1 MENHI
6 PSEIDESI
14 ITHCDTPLI
23 KTIDDFLDNE
33 TCAHFINIAKDKL
46 EQALVS
52 TNNAGIVSGGR
63 TGKNCWI
70 KHDYD
75 KITFSVAKRIADLVG
90 LPLQNAEKYQFIYYD
105 TNQEYRSHMDSW
117 DHDNSEKSKRCM
129 RHGGQRMFTALG
141 YLNNVRKGGHTRF
154 TRKNISVAPK
164 KGRLLIFQNVLPG
177 TNKRDPLSEHAGSS
191 VINGE
196 KWGFNLWFREDN
208 FQKEVIYSLKTFDTS
223 EKIEVEEIEIEEM
236 EIEEMEIE
244 ETEETKEMKD
254 ITTNKEERTMDSYQI
269 LNGLATIY
277 PKFISED
284 DVSNFQIELG
294 QNFFSATTSEK
305 EVIWLKNNK
314 FPKLINRIEKITN
327 EAAEFYESICFVKYP
342 PKFVH
347 NRHFDAFNEKSTKSK
362 AFTEKRGQ
370 RLKTITGFLTND
382 ISYTFKPSSDFHFDQ
397 ASLLLY
403 DNVHEN
409 SIHRIDELSKIIK
422 NKSNK
427 SVISFN
433 IYIRQFSNLNKINP
447 SCNLVIENTEDTEST
462 ESTKHTEGNKN
473 TEGNQNMEGNKNT
486 EGTESSE
493 NTNYSEIL
501 SEIYTQFENRTICK
515 KGFKTIDFGSI
526 KSNNWQNIIGSVL
539 QLKSIRKETGILNNK
554 YLTEEY
560 AFDEYTPIIIN
571 DVFSTKAVNL
581 ISKFYMDCIL
591 NNQFELGDRQSRRFK
606 TRNDPYSRI
615 IHYELLPLIEKFT
628 NKKLRPSYT
637 YLSCYIKGS
646 DLPCHGDNPNCEITV
661 SYLLDKPKDSAWN
674 IYFHKER
681 QEKHCGGRSSFTP
694 DKADCI
700 ACDCER
706 GGLMAFKGQ
715 DHLHFREPLDYDY
728 YNLLLLHYVS
738 IDNTEADVQKIV

>member
-1 MENHI
+1 MENCI
-6 PSEIDESI
+6 ESNVDESI
-14 ITHCDTPLI
+14 ITYCETPLI
-23 KTIDDFLDNE
+23 KTIDDFVDNE
-33 TCAHFINIAKDKL
+33 TCSHFINIAKDKL

-52 TNNAGIVSGGR
+52 TNNAGVVSSGR

-70 KHDYD
+70 EHDYD
-75 KITFSVAKRIADLVG
+75 KITLSVAKRIAKLVG
-90 LPLQNAEKYQFIYYD
+90 LPLENAEKYQFIYYD

-129 RHGGQRMFTALG
+129 KHGGQRMFTALG
-141 YLNNVRKGGHTRF
+141 YLNNVIKGGHTRF
-154 TRKNISVAPK
+154 TRKNISVSPK
-164 KGRLLIFQNVLPG
+164 KGRLLIFQNVLSG

-191 VINGE
+191 VIEGE

-208 FQKEVIYSLKTFDTS
+208 FKKEVLYSLKNFDNS
-223 EKIEVEEIEIEEM
+223 E
-236 EIEEMEIE
+236 EIE
-244 ETEETKEMKD
+244 ETAKITIKD
-254 ITTNKEERTMDSYQI
+254 ITTNKDEISMDSNQI
-269 LNGLATIY
+269 LNGLANIY
-277 PKFISED
+277 PNFISED
-284 DVSNFQIELG
+284 DISNFQIELG

-314 FPKLINRIEKITN
+314 FPNLINKIEKITN

-347 NRHFDAFNEKSTKSK
+347 NRHFDAFNEQSKTSK

-370 RLKTITGFLTND
+370 RLRTITGFLNND
-382 ISYTFKPSSDFHFDQ
+382 MSYTFKSLSDFDFDQ
-397 ASLLLY
+397 SSLLVY
-403 DNVHEN
+403 NNVHSN
-409 SIHRIDELSKIIK
+409 SINRIDEMSKIIK

-427 SVISFN
+427 SVILFN

-447 SCNLVIENTEDTEST
+447 SCNLMIKSTENTSTKCDLPPPPPTKFELPTITEST
-462 ESTKHTEGNKN
+462 ETTAITENP
-473 TEGNQNMEGNKNT
+473 
-486 EGTESSE
+486 
-493 NTNYSEIL
+493 NYSAIL
-501 SEIYTQFENRTICK
+501 SEMYTKFENGTICK

-526 KSNNWQNIIGSVL
+526 KTNNWQNIIDSVL
-539 QLKSIRKETGILNNK
+539 KLKSIRKDTGILNSK

-560 AFDEYTPIIIN
+560 VFDEYTPIIIN
-571 DVFSTKAVNL
+571 DVFSIKAINL
-581 ISKFYMDCIL
+581 ISKFYMDGIV

-646 DLPCHGDNPNCEITV
+646 ELPCHGDNPNCEITV
-661 SYLLDKPKDSAWN
+661 SYLLDKPKNSAWN

-694 DKADCI
+694 DKTDCI

-738 IDNTEADVQKIV
+738 IDNTEADAQKFV